1 MERVLTAEQ
10 MRNADEY
17 TIKKLGVPEEVLVER
32 AGTALYEEIIARYK
46 GGRVLVAVGKGN
58 NGKDGKI
65 IAEKLAL
72 KHGFSVTLFD
82 AFSDELSLLDRE
94 YDLIVDCIFGTG
106 LNKDITGRVAEVIKK
121 INKNKAKVI
130 ACDIATGLDANTGLA
145 YNVCVKADLTVAV
158 QEFKTGHF
166 LNDGKEYS
174 GEVVA
179 KDIGISIWENR
190 FTFKLRSKDVKAFYV
205 KRNENTNKGSYGKAG
220 VIGGSKDFFGAPLL
234 SKSALSTMLSGA
246 GYGYL
251 FVPSELYSIYAGLD
265 PECIISTVK
274 SVDGNMTEDGELLDK
289 IKGLDAVAFGMG
301 AGATKGTYDLLLSIL
316 KNYDKKL
323 IIDADGLNALAK
335 FGVDAL
341 KDKKCEVL
349 ITPHV
354 KEFSRLSGKSVQEII
369 LNPIAVAEEFANE
382 YGVTVLLKGTASII
396 TDGERTCMNITG
408 TPALAKA
415 GSGDVLSG
423 VIAGL
428 SATNP
433 LYNSACIGA
442 YTFGIAG
449 ELCAK
454 EHSEYSVVASK
465 LPEYLGKAIVHIQN
479 K

>member
-1 MERVLTAEQ
+1 M
-10 MRNADEY
+10 
-17 TIKKLGVPEEVLVER
+17 
-32 AGTALYEEIIARYK
+32 
-46 GGRVLVAVGKGN
+46 VAVGKGN
-58 NGKDGKI
+58 NGADGKI

-82 AFSDELSLLDRE
+82 AFNDDISVLDGD
-94 YDLIVDCIFGTG
+94 YDLVVDCIFGTG

-121 INKNKAKVI
+121 INDKKAKVI
-130 ACDIATGLDANTGLA
+130 ACDIASGLDANTGLA

-179 KDIGISIWENR
+179 KDIGISVWENR
-190 FTFKLRSKDVKAFYV
+190 FAFKLRTKDVKAFYV
-205 KRNENTNKGSYGKAG
+205 KRNENTHKGSYGKAG

-234 SKSALSTMLSGA
+234 SNSALATMLSGA

-251 FVPSELYSIYAGLD
+251 FVPSELYPIYAGLN

-274 SVDGNMTEDGELLDK
+274 SVDGNMALDGELLDK
-289 IKGLDAVAFGMG
+289 IKTLDAVAFGMG
-301 AGATKGTYDLLLSIL
+301 AGATKGTYDVLVSLLN
-316 KNYDKKL
+316 NYDKKL

-341 KDKKCEVL
+341 QNKKCQVL

-354 KEFSRLSGKSVQEII
+354 KEFSRLTGKAVQEII
-369 LNPIAVAEEFANE
+369 LNPIGVAEDFAKK

-396 TDGERTCMNITG
+396 TDGERTCINITG

-428 SATNP
+428 SASRD
-433 LYNSACIGA
+433 LFESACVGA